1 MNLAIGV
8 SYDVNVST
16 LKEASNMQGG
26 AEITLFYTGNYND
39 KGPAK
44 KTVCPKF

>member
-1 MNLAIGV
+1 MAV
-8 SYDVNVST
+8 SYDVNLSS

-26 AEITLFYTGNYND
+26 YEVTLFFTGNYSD
-39 KGPAK
+39 KGIAK